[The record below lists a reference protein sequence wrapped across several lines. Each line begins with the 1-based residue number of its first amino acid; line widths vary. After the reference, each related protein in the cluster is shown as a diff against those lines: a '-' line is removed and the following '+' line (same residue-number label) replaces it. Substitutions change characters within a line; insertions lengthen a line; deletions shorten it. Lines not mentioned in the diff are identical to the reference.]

1 MLIQRGD
8 ILLISLLKGEISQ
21 DDYLNYN
28 NTVILK
34 KELPRRVYG
43 FIFNYNDKYFI
54 VINKFISYYKKKKT
68 ILHELAHMELSH
80 LHKNLLE
87 FKIDGLEDE
96 ADEYIKKLMEEVLK

>member
-1 MLIQRGD
+1 M
-8 ILLISLLKGEISQ
+8 LISLLRGEISQ

-54 VINKFISYYKKKKT
+54 VINKFISYYKQKKT
-68 ILHELAHMELSH
+68 ILHELAHMELCH
-80 LHKNLLE
+80 LDKRKLLE
-87 FKIDGLEDE
+87 FKIEGLEDE
-96 ADEYIKKLMEEVLK
+96 ADEYVKHLLENIG